1 MQIKF
6 YCPILVLTAYFSLL
20 TPLCAQDFSLELMKS
35 RASLD
40 EVIMEAGPKYREI
53 KAQADAISKTIE
65 NLREGIKDY
74 EGCTDTKWLAGVK
87 RKVVCINISIKALEA
102 EIKKYSHMGVLA

>member
-1 MQIKF
+1 MAAKSGILF
-6 YCPILVLTAYFSLL
+6 LLILYCVLPTSLY
-20 TPLCAQDFSLELMKS
+20 AQDFSLELMKC

-40 EVIMEAGPKYREI
+40 RVIVDAGPKYHKI
-53 KAQADAISKTIE
+53 KAQADTISKTIE

-87 RKVVCINISIKALEA
+87 RKVVCINISIKTLEA